1 MLSVKGTL
9 LPNGEF
15 PGPQEKG
22 PRRKGCG
29 VNGAYPGQGLLEPVA
44 GKGPGPGRNRLS
56 PLGGRPIFTP
66 IFHGNAIET
75 SGSATRRKEVGTC
88 PG

>member
-9 LPNGEF
+9 LPNGGF
-15 PGPQEKG
+15 RGRQENG

-29 VNGAYPGQGLLEPVA
+29 STELIPARNSWNLLQGRA
-44 GKGPGPGRNRLS
+44 PGPGRNRLS

-75 SGSATRRKEVGTC
+75 SGSATRR
-88 PG
+88 